1 MVTSC
6 DNHMIAWSSLSV
18 WGKDN
23 RLYELAGGQLKSQAA
38 LPGQTIPYG
47 NNVRSLRARY
57 ALTVR
62 TECKPFDMLHV
73 ALEDIDAV
81 SGACIPQPHGL
92 IITPTRNHMPIWAE
106 RDGLDTTGMS
116 VIDTKG
122 VSTVQIPQPH
132 GVTITPTHQ
141 HTFLTVQCEG
151 TNAMCMA
158 TQDHMKVLC

>member
-23 RLYELAGGQLKSQAA
+23 RLYGFAGGQLKSEAA
-38 LPGQTIPYG
+38 LPGQAIPYR
-47 NNVRSLRARY
+47 NNVCSFRTRY
-57 ALTVR
+57 TLTVR
-62 TECKPFDMLHV
+62 TECKRFDMLHV

-92 IITPTRNHMPIWAE
+92 IITPTRNHMPVRAE
-106 RDGLDTTGMS
+106 HDRLHTTSMS

-122 VSTVQIPQPH
+122 VST
-132 GVTITPTHQ
+132 G
-141 HTFLTVQCEG
+141 
-151 TNAMCMA
+151 
-158 TQDHMKVLC
+158 